1 MTLRK
6 SARHKRPRWL
16 GLAILVVLGLAVAQ
30 VTSVLAAPGDVSL
43 AAGFEGNDGNLVP
56 GDDVQAAD
64 DSPDFDWNSF
74 ATTSWATGTAPYRSS
89 AKVFSGW
96 SFVGL
101 EDAQV
106 DGDDTAFAGG
116 TKQDNDC
123 PTVKAGPKPPNK
135 DDLERV
141 YVASTTGDDGHVY
154 LALGWVRIPQN
165 TTNASAHVAFEFNQA
180 NLDPANCP
188 ITTIPGNDGLVR
200 RSTDNGGDALIVYD
214 FEGSSTDTP
223 AIKLSRW
230 IASGTCEVA
239 SNAPPCWGNTQVL
252 TTLGFADAKVNTSDV
267 GSVSDTIS
275 PTSPAAESLGN
286 NEFGEA
292 IIDLTGAQVF
302 PEGECVAFGK
312 VYAVSRSSGN
322 SAQAQMK
329 DLVGPGDIDLQ
340 NCGSVIIRKE
350 TNPSPDPLETDF
362 DFTATGGLDPST
374 FALAD
379 GEDQDY
385 GAEVEAGSYSVTE
398 PGEDNYVLTDID
410 CSDSD
415 LTNGSTI
422 DINDPADGAGDT
434 DGDFQAGDTTVD
446 FTLVGQDSIDCTFTN
461 TLQTGAIKVTKT
473 SKNANCVLVEGAPT
487 GCDVANNAPLAG
499 ASFEIW
505 EESNGLDGLQTE
517 ETPDLPND
525 PIPADTNVAGPQATA
540 LNAAEDEASTCFDPL
555 LYGDYYV
562 YESAAPL
569 GYAIDTASKV
579 VSVDNTAACADAS
592 YVGELVAFTNTPLSE
607 IEVLFTSLA
616 GPGVTAATI
625 DCTPGD
631 SGDTTPTDF
640 DDTDETITD
649 LAPGIYT
656 CIVVVDP

>member
-1 MTLRK
+1 MTLRR
-6 SARHKRPRWL
+6 SARHKRRRWL

-30 VTSVLAAPGDVSL
+30 VTSALAAGDVSL

-56 GDDVQAAD
+56 GDDVQAEG
-64 DSPDFDWNSF
+64 DSPNFDWNSF

-101 EDAQV
+101 EDAQN

-252 TTLGFADAKVNTSDV
+252 TDLGFADAKVNTSDV

-292 IIDLTGAQVF
+292 IIDLTGAAVF
-302 PEGECVAFGK
+302 PAGECVAFGK

-322 SAQAQMK
+322 SGQAQMK

-340 NCGSVIIRKE
+340 NCGSIIIRKV
-350 TNPSPDPLETDF
+350 TDPAGDTTTDF
-362 DFTATGGLDPST
+362 AYTTTGGLDPAT
-374 FALAD
+374 FNLKD
-379 GEDQDY
+379 GENEDY

-398 PGEDNYVLTDID
+398 TDPGPDYVLTDID
-410 CSDSD
+410 CSASD
-415 LTNGSTI
+415 TTNGSSI
-422 DINDPADGAGDT
+422 DIGADGVFD
-434 DGDFQAGDTTVD
+434 DGDDTISIS
-446 FTLVGQDSIDCTFTN
+446 LVGQDSIDCTFTN
-461 TLQTGAIKVTKT
+461 TLQTGAVKVTKT
-473 SKNANCVLVEGAPT
+473 AKNANCALAEGAPE
-487 GCDVANNAPLAG
+487 GCDASNNAPLAG

-505 EESNGLDGLQTE
+505 EESNGESGLQTVV
-517 ETPDLPND
+517 TPGD
-525 PIPADTNVAGPQATA
+525 PDDIPADTKIKDAQATV
-540 LNAAEDEASTCFDPL
+540 LNAAEDEASTCFDNL
-555 LYGDYYV
+555 LFGDYYV
-562 YESAAPL
+562 YEGSAPT
-569 GYAIDTASKV
+569 GYAIDTSAEV
-579 VSVDNTAACADAS
+579 VGVDNTAACADAS
-592 YVGELVAFTNTPLSE
+592 YVGELVAFTNTPLSK
-607 IEVLFTSLA
+607 IQVIFTSLA
-616 GPGVTAATI
+616 GSGVTVASI
-625 DCTPGD
+625 SCED
-631 SGDTTPTDF
+631 SSLTEVAPVAENGADEPAL
-640 DDTDETITD
+640 DDTDETITNLPPD
-649 LAPGIYT
+649 TYT
-656 CIVVVDP
+656 CTVVVDP